1 MHKGVLLAGL
11 AAVVALAV
19 YEPKSDD
26 SARASL
32 AHAEPRLAADAPAT
46 DPLHVPQRQTLS
58 APRGEL
64 FGAPPAI
71 ARASQP
77 PPAPTSPPAAPP
89 LPYRFAGIVRQG
101 GESQVLVA
109 KGEKVFPVQEGETL
123 DGAYRVR
130 SVSAQRIE
138 LEYLPLGVIER
149 IAVNST
155 LDAKPV
161 AQAPRHAATSPA
173 AAKRTA
179 DPPLVDTA
187 SLRWEGPGE
196 IRAGSSVSV
205 ALHLSYDGPLRAAPI
220 QLRFEPGALEAL
232 SVRPGKFLNRG
243 QFSYRISPE
252 GSIFVGAS
260 AAGASPGKDAELLVV
275 TFRPT
280 KAGTMAGLS
289 MAALDLQG
297 IGGGP
302 VSHAQLPAYRAAIV
316 P

>member
-1 MHKGVLLAGL
+1 MHKGVLFAGL

-19 YEPKSDD
+19 YEPQNDD
-26 SARASL
+26 PARTSL
-32 AHAEPRLAADAPAT
+32 ANAEPGLRADAPAT
-46 DPLHVPQRQTLS
+46 DALHVPQRQALG

-71 ARASQP
+71 AKASPP
-77 PPAPTSPPAAPP
+77 PPAPSSPPTAPP

-130 SVSAQRIE
+130 SVSTERIE

-149 IAVNST
+149 IAVSST
-155 LDAKPV
+155 LDARPV
-161 AQAPRHAATSPA
+161 AQAARDVATSPA
-173 AAKRTA
+173 VAKRTA
-179 DPPLVDTA
+179 APPPVDAA

-205 ALHLSYDGPLRAAPI
+205 TLHLSYDGPLRAAPI
-220 QLRFEPGALEAL
+220 QLRFEPGAVEAL

-243 QFSYRISPE
+243 QFSYRVSPE

-275 TFRPT
+275 TFRPV

-289 MAALDLQG
+289 MAALNLQG
-297 IGGGP
+297 AGGGS
-302 VSHAQLPAYRAAIV
+302 VSHAQLPAYRASII